1 MSEHEDLIGVYGAI
15 DRAVAENLTLASQVA
30 PFLGAYRDTRAIR
43 WFDEFEAWNRELGTR
58 PFPDLEEALENLA
71 GRPAPGRTAARRILA
86 LTVAGRVFPELTH
99 ADASVSIQRA
109 LAVEGLTGPEDTANA
124 TELVSL
130 LMDPD
135 EFPSLEQWAHLLETA
150 VARGLL
156 PSQLRAQADAPPC
169 SGTLVEVPPGDLF
182 PAAELTTTFST
193 TALTLQQAT
202 RFLEPSNWPGCCPF
216 WCVMQEIGRTPTQTR
231 IYHEIVSLDCTNKG
245 NAWTAETYLEFAL
258 INMKDGARVSYAL
271 SDPYRTP
278 NDLIVVDEGSLTV
291 EQQGPAVR
299 VSTVKR
305 IKFNHPFT
313 GPALAMIMCALG
325 YNHVAED
332 LVFNCAAETPD
343 DPDAGTAF
351 PGKTLPKYDPAHHGK
366 AGHHAPAGSP
376 FDSVVAD
383 AMAAFTRCAQDYAT
397 AYSSAYDKMQAG
409 SYRADDLVAG
419 MAEMWSRYMR
429 DGAVI
434 ADLAMRTA
442 QAARRS
448 DREPATSAAA
458 DDPMAPS

>member
-15 DRAVAENLTLASQVA
+15 DRAVAANLAPASQVA
-30 PFLGAYRDTRAIR
+30 LFLGAYRNGRAIG
-43 WFDEFEAWNRELGTR
+43 WFDEFEAWNRDLGMP
-58 PFPDLEEALENLA
+58 PFPNLEEALDDLA
-71 GRPAPGRTAARRILA
+71 GRPASGRMAARRILA
-86 LTVAGRVFPELTH
+86 LAVAGRVFPDLTH

-109 LAVEGLTGPEDTANA
+109 LAVEGLTGSEDMANA
-124 TELVSL
+124 TEFVSL
-130 LMDPD
+130 LMDPN

-202 RFLEPSNWPGCCPF
+202 RFLEPSNWPGCSSF
-216 WCVMQEIGRTPTQTR
+216 WCVMEEIARTPTQTR
-231 IYHEIVSLDCTNKG
+231 IYHEIVSLNCRNKG

-271 SDPYRTP
+271 SDQYRTP

-291 EQQGPAVR
+291 EQKGPAVR

-332 LVFNCAAETPD
+332 LVFDCAAKTPD
-343 DPDAGTAF
+343 DPHAGTEF
-351 PGKTLPKYDPAHHGK
+351 PGTTLPTFDPAHHGK
-366 AGHHAPAGSP
+366 ARHRGPAGSP
-376 FDSVVAD
+376 FDSVVTD
-383 AMAAFTRCAQDYAT
+383 AVAAFSRCVQDYAA
-397 AYSSAYDKMQAG
+397 AYSSVYDKMQAG

-442 QAARRS
+442 RAARG
-448 DREPATSAAA
+448 DDGGPATSAAA